1 MHTGTLGYVGM
12 SQGSNVMFALL
23 SSQPS
28 FNRKIKPFI
37 ALCPAVRINN
47 AIRIPIPWIKSKIPV
62 PDVIKQP
69 VVRMFQY
76 AIT

>member
-1 MHTGTLGYVGM
+1 MGM

-23 SSQPS
+23 SSRPS

-62 PDVIKQP
+62 PDLIKVP
-69 VVRMFQY
+69 CLRLFHY
-76 AIT
+76 AVT